1 MKKPRLAIECIVND
15 KDENWE
21 QGFTTYFNIDDT
33 KGIVDFIKQNRKKSK
48 IIRFYYAN
56 EYGIEVNWN

>member
-15 KDENWE
+15 KDKDWE

-33 KGIVDFIKQNRKKSK
+33 KGILDFIKQNRKNSK
-48 IIRFYYAN
+48 ILRFYYAN
-56 EYGIEVNWN
+56 EYGIELEW